1 MTFPNYGTPGSPN
14 LDPYYMTPAQ
24 EREAEAYEAALATER
39 RENLVEAI
47 ADTLC
52 GTQSPSEVGWRTHA
66 SAVVELLERL
76 LEPFGLDAEDLGAK
90 L

>member
-1 MTFPNYGTPGSPN
+1 MTYPNYGTPGSPN

-39 RENLVEAI
+39 RENLVDAI
-47 ADTLC
+47 ADKLSDTCDLD
-52 GTQSPSEVGWRTHA
+52 VGWHDYGR
-66 SAVVELLERL
+66 AVVELLERL